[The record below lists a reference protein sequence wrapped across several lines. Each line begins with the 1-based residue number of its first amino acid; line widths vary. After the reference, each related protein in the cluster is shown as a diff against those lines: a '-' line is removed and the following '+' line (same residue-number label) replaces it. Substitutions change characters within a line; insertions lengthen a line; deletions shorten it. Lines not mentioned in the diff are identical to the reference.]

1 MFSAR
6 RTTVSSQVLMRRQ
19 HRRLRM
25 ERLQERW
32 MLATVYWASHEVNPK
47 VNNPVSVFAAD
58 FDGDGDADI
67 VSASYDDGK
76 IAWFENTDGRGA
88 FGPPHARSPPRQ
100 SAPVRC
106 WRRMWTGTVTRT
118 FLPHTYHAPATIGG
132 SMKRNVRG
140 KVCGIEIRA
149 GGVPSGLSKQSS
161 DISTTPES
169 PVSLTYTP
177 PTLYSRRIWTVTVTW
192 MSLPCTRAVD
202 QAVPLDVS
210 PIHEEIAWSRN
221 TDGGG
226 FATERLI
233 TAGYWSYWDLRRHF
247 EAATAADLDGDGDA
261 DVISAV
267 PESGKIAWYENTDG
281 QGTFVRERVID
292 GQRNRCPFDLRCGH
306 GRRW

>member
-100 SAPVRC
+100 
-106 WRRMWTGTVTRT
+106 RRKSG
-118 FLPHTYHAPATIGG
+118 
-132 SMKRNVRG
+132 
-140 KVCGIEIRA
+140 A
-149 GGVPSGLSKQSS
+149 GGG
-161 DISTTPES
+161 
-169 PVSLTYTP
+169 
-177 PTLYSRRIWTVTVTW
+177 
-192 MSLPCTRAVD
+192 
-202 QAVPLDVS
+202 
-210 PIHEEIAWSRN
+210 
-221 TDGGG
+221 
-226 FATERLI
+226 
-233 TAGYWSYWDLRRHF
+233 
-247 EAATAADLDGDGDA
+247 
-261 DVISAV
+261 
-267 PESGKIAWYENTDG
+267 
-281 QGTFVRERVID
+281 
-292 GQRNRCPFDLRCGH
+292 CGRGRSH
-306 GRRW
+306 GRSCRIPTMHRRLLVGV